1 MVYLHRIYTRTGDE
15 GETALGDGSRVPK
28 DHCRIVAYGTVDE
41 LNSSLG
47 VVVAGGLLAPLAGQ
61 LERIQHDLFDVGAD
75 LCVPQP
81 AEEQPGAR
89 LRVDAVAVTRLE
101 QWIDEATAELAPLE
115 SFILPGGSPQAAGL
129 HMART
134 ICRRAEIEVLRLA
147 RGEAINPQVLVYL
160 NRLSDFLFVAARM
173 ANDSGRA
180 DVLWQSGGAAAST
193 EKRQDRTGAE
203 PGTGSR

>member
-1 MVYLHRIYTRTGDE
+1 MVYLHRIYTRSGDE
-15 GETALGDGSRVPK
+15 GETALGDGRRVPK

-47 VVVAGGLLAPLAGQ
+47 VVVAGGLLAPLASQ

-75 LCVPQP
+75 LCVPQT
-81 AEEQPGAR
+81 AGEQPGAR

-147 RGEAINPQVLVYL
+147 RGEDINP
-160 NRLSDFLFVAARM
+160 
-173 ANDSGRA
+173 
-180 DVLWQSGGAAAST
+180 
-193 EKRQDRTGAE
+193 
-203 PGTGSR
+203 